1 MLLASLITCLW
12 QLLLWVT
19 YISYRQL
26 LRDIEGIKM
35 IIGIF
40 ITKVNRLS
48 AINRKALMG

>member
-1 MLLASLITCLW
+1 MLLASLITCLCL
-12 QLLLWVT
+12 LLLWVT
-19 YISYRQL
+19 YMSYSYH